1 MAGIKPLLILTVAA
15 LHLAAVTRCVGA
27 EGLQL
32 VLCMLVRVAVGA
44 SGPAGQGRRA
54 TVPALLPE
62 VDVRPAF
69 VVFPAGAA
77 DAVFLR
83 VFH

>member
-1 MAGIKPLLILTVAA
+1 MPKLDHTQRRIAAAHVAD
-15 LHLAAVTRCVGA
+15 
-27 EGLQL
+27 ELQL
-32 VLCMLVRVAVGA
+32 VLRMLVRVAVGA